1 MVAAASV
8 ERVRAY
14 IRKDPLTFHHKVVED
29 GYPIGAYAAF
39 EAMLCIGEG
48 QPLRGR
54 FASEKLLRLLLEEP
68 AVNVRTG
75 LGRWVP
81 YLIAHDDLRR
91 LADGSLEIVGWDGWQ
106 EGDVTV
112 KERMARLRKKPSDG
126 GDRNNNPAPVTTDAV
141 NIPSDVSGKRLAV
154 SGKPHNGRADGEELD
169 GIDLFREGLP
179 HLDEETL
186 KLGHEIT
193 GKPAREM
200 GDKQLDELDRLLG
213 EHGADRVRSAM
224 RRVPPYEG
232 KLSWQRV
239 VWGARKVLEPL
250 WEGKPETPRERAER
264 DERERRE
271 HADAINAQFAK
282 PGVA

>member
-1 MVAAASV
+1 VPRTEDPYS
-8 ERVRAY
+8 RVYWRA
-14 IRKDPLTFHHKVVED
+14 IDD
-29 GYPIGAYAAF
+29 D
-39 EAMLCIGEG
+39 
-48 QPLRGR
+48 R
-54 FASEKLLRLLLEEP
+54 FADVWPDDHALAWWLRLLIAADQSWP
-68 AVNVRTG
+68 ASAMLPAGVHRGG
-75 LGRWVP
+75 L
-81 YLIAHDDLRR
+81 
-91 LADGSLEIVGWDGWQ
+91 
-106 EGDVTV
+106 
-112 KERMARLRKKPSDG
+112 KKL
-126 GDRNNNPAPVTTDAV
+126 TDAGLV
-141 NIPSDVSGKRLAV
+141 VVTKGRFRIHGLDSERSKRSRQGKAGAEARWSDEQMPTDTRTHSERTADALPTHPVRNASQDETRRDETRQDE
-154 SGKPHNGRADGEELD
+154 HNGRADGEELD